1 MVEVKQVSALQMNM
15 VVDVV
20 VDLVVAAVAEE
31 TLEGEEAVAEVEEA
45 RLAGLV
51 TGPAP
56 AAATTAL
63 LASTQSAHAAVT
75 LYTATQTLSQST
87 SESMFDKLDWENVFA
102 DVTEQ
107 DLQRKF

>member
-1 MVEVKQVSALQMNM
+1 MLYGNGNMVEAHQVSALQMNM
-15 VVDVV
+15 VVVVDVV
-20 VDLVVAAVAEE
+20 VDLVAAAVVAEE

-63 LASTQSAHAAVT
+63 PASTQSANAAVT
-75 LYTATQTLSQST
+75 LITATQTLPQ
-87 SESMFDKLDWENVFA
+87 
-102 DVTEQ
+102 
-107 DLQRKF
+107 